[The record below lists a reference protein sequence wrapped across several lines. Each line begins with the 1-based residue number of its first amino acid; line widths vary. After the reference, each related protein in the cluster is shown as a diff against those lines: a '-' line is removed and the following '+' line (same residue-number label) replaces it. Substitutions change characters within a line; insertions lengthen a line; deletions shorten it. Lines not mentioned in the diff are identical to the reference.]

1 MDRPS
6 PNELTSKRGR
16 PKSYVSRMVSWLP
29 RRRTRRTP
37 IILQMEA
44 VECGAAALGIILAYY
59 GAWIPLEQLRIACGV
74 SRDGSKASNIMRAAR
89 RYGLTA
95 KGYSVEPPALA
106 EIPTPCIIHWNFNHF
121 VVLER
126 IDRKRAYINDPAS
139 GRRRI
144 DLVELDLAFT
154 GVVLVFERGERFEKV
169 GGKPKGI
176 RLLMRELRQ
185 SKEAVALLVVV
196 SIAAVVPNIVAAG
209 FSKIFV
215 DEILIQHTRSWLA
228 PLLIGMAATAAFR
241 AVLTIIRQSLLL
253 RLQTKLA
260 VVMTSR
266 FLWRVMAL
274 PLEFFTQRHAGDI
287 ANRIAANDQIARL
300 LSSGIAANALSLMSV
315 VLFAAAMA
323 VYDVSLTALCVAISL
338 INVLLLRLVASRRQ
352 ELSYR
357 LALEQGKLLGATV
370 SMVRTIE
377 TIKASGLE
385 DDAFGRWAGLQAK
398 NLNAEQR
405 LGASAIIL
413 DMVPTLLSGLM
424 IAAILGLG
432 GLRVIQGSLTL
443 GSLVAFQSLA
453 LSFSEPFVNL
463 VNYFGGLQIIKGT
476 LERLEDVYRYPL
488 APPAPTHADA
498 LPPRLT
504 GRLELHNISFGYSV
518 LEPPLLADLSLV
530 IPAGSRV
537 ALVGASGSGKSTLG
551 KLICGLYKPWSGE
564 IRFDGWRLTDVPADV
579 FANSVAYVDQDIFLF
594 EGTARDNLTLWD
606 STTDERHLLT
616 AARDALI
623 HQDLATR
630 PGNYDC
636 HVNEGGTNFSGGQRQ
651 RIEIARAL
659 VCNPSILVLDEA
671 TAALDPITEKS
682 IDDNLRRRGCS
693 CVIIA
698 HRLSTIR
705 DCDEIIVLERGRIVE
720 RGTHEE
726 LLALQASY
734 AKLVARE

>member
-1 MDRPS
+1 MDKPS

-16 PKSYVSRMVSWLP
+16 LESYVSRMVSWLP
-29 RRRTRRTP
+29 RRSIRRTP

-44 VECGAAALGIILAYY
+44 VECGAAALGIVLAYY
-59 GAWIPLEQLRIACGV
+59 GSWIPLEQLRIACGV
-74 SRDGSKASNIMRAAR
+74 SRDSSKASNIIRAAR
-89 RYGLTA
+89 RYGLTT

-106 EIPTPCIIHWNFNHF
+106 EIPMPCIIHWNFNHF

-154 GVVLVFERGERFEKV
+154 GVVLAFERGERFEKI
-169 GGKPKGI
+169 GSKPKGI
-176 RLLMRELRQ
+176 GLLMRELRQ

-196 SIAAVVPNIVAAG
+196 SIAAVLPNIVAAG

-215 DEILIQHTRSWLA
+215 DDILIQHMHSWLV
-228 PLLIGMAATAAFR
+228 PLLIGIALTAAFR
-241 AVLTIIRQSLLL
+241 AVLIIMRQSLLL

-266 FLWRVMAL
+266 FLWRLMAL

-287 ANRIAANDQIARL
+287 ASRIAANEQIARL

-323 VYDVSLTALCVAISL
+323 VYDVGLTALCVAISL

-357 LALEQGKLLGATV
+357 LALDQGKLLGATV

-398 NLNAEQR
+398 NLNAERR

-424 IAAILGLG
+424 VAAILGVG

-453 LSFSEPFVNL
+453 SSFSEPFVNL
-463 VNYFGGLQIIKGT
+463 VNYFGGLQTIKGA

-488 APPAPTHADA
+488 ASLPPTHADA
-498 LPPRLT
+498 LPPKLD

-530 IPAGSRV
+530 ISAGSRV
-537 ALVGASGSGKSTLG
+537 ALVGVSGSGKSTLG

-564 IRFDGWRLTDVPADV
+564 IRFDGL
-579 FANSVAYVDQDIFLF
+579 
-594 EGTARDNLTLWD
+594 
-606 STTDERHLLT
+606 
-616 AARDALI
+616 
-623 HQDLATR
+623 
-630 PGNYDC
+630 
-636 HVNEGGTNFSGGQRQ
+636 
-651 RIEIARAL
+651 
-659 VCNPSILVLDEA
+659 
-671 TAALDPITEKS
+671 
-682 IDDNLRRRGCS
+682 
-693 CVIIA
+693 
-698 HRLSTIR
+698 
-705 DCDEIIVLERGRIVE
+705 
-720 RGTHEE
+720 
-726 LLALQASY
+726 
-734 AKLVARE
+734 